1 MNAALQQ
8 AIDLLGSQAALARR
22 IGIRPQ
28 AVQQWT
34 AAGRVPPDRCLA
46 VEHATEGKVSRYE
59 LRPDVF

>member
-1 MNAALQQ
+1 M
-8 AIDLLGSQAALARR
+8 
-22 IGIRPQ
+22 RPQ

-59 LRPDVF
+59 LRPDVFGTRPAFRTDKQIPSR